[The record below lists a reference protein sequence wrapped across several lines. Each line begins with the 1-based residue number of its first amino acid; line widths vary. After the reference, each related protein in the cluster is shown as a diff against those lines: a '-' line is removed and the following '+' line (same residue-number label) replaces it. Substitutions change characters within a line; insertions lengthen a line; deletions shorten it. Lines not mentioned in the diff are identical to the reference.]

1 MKNVYNLFMRRILA
15 ASSLFA
21 LVLVGCGGPSLSG
34 DYEVSGGKMPNG
46 AKSTANFSG
55 SNIVI
60 KMELPLPTG
69 GAPLKMDMSGTYTLS
84 GEKLDIDI
92 SSAKLDESSVPAAL
106 KPMIDANK
114 GQMEGLKS
122 KLTGTVKFEGDVAT
136 YTAKDEKG
144 GDASMTFTKAK
155 K

>member
-1 MKNVYNLFMRRILA
+1 MYNDGMRRILG

-21 LVLVGCGGPSLSG
+21 LALVGCGGPSLSG
-34 DYEVSGGKMPNG
+34 DYDISGGKMPSG

-55 SNIVI
+55 SNVVI

-69 GAPLKMDMSGTYTLS
+69 GAPIKMDMSGTYTLS
-84 GEKLDIDI
+84 GEKLEINI
-92 SSAKLDESSVPAAL
+92 TTAKLDESSIPAAL

>member
-1 MKNVYNLFMRRILA
+1 VYNDGMRRILA

-21 LVLVGCGGPSLSG
+21 LALVGCGGPSLSG
-34 DYEVSGGKMPNG
+34 DYDISGGKMPSG

-55 SNIVI
+55 SNVVI

-69 GAPLKMDMSGTYTLS
+69 GAPIKMDLSGTYTLS
-84 GEKLDIDI
+84 GEKLEINI
-92 SSAKLDESSVPAAL
+92 TTAKLDESSIPAAL
-106 KPMIDANK
+106 KPMVDANK

-122 KLTGTVKFEGDVAT
+122 KLTGTIKFEGDVAT

>member
-1 MKNVYNLFMRRILA
+1 MYNDGMRRILA

-21 LVLVGCGGPSLSG
+21 LALVGCGGPSLSG
-34 DYEVSGGKMPNG
+34 DYDISGGKMPSG

-55 SNIVI
+55 SNVVI
-60 KMELPLPTG
+60 NMELPLPTG
-69 GAPLKMDMSGTYTLS
+69 GAPIKMDMSGTYTLS
-84 GEKLDIDI
+84 GEKLEINI
-92 SSAKLDESSVPAAL
+92 TTAKLDESSIPAAL